1 MTATNAARIIPPPGP
16 EGAHPVFEGLALA
29 GLAGKEIAQLSE
41 VSPPTVSKWRRGR
54 ARAPLGRV
62 IFLTMLL
69 AHMADELQET
79 YDGWGQAPKAWHLHM
94 QSRIDGVLK
103 ALREQES
110 INTGAPAG
118 ALRQGTRLYREWFR
132 RDERA
137 DEAALAA
144 RRVALGLDT
153 TDYAF

>member
-1 MTATNAARIIPPPGP
+1 MTAINIARIMPPPGP

-29 GLAGKEIAQLSE
+29 GLAGKEIAQMCGI
-41 VSPPTVSKWRRGR
+41 SPPTVSKWRQGR

-144 RRVALGLDT
+144 RRVALGQDT